1 MQNSN
6 TNTEIMDLLS
16 FLFWKYFVEIDVSLD
31 SQLLGYVI
39 AIVC

>member
-6 TNTEIMDLLS
+6 TNTEILDLLS

-31 SQLLGYVI
+31 I
-39 AIVC
+39 